1 MKYLHFVKGA
11 EGVFNDFS
19 SIISFYHLHHHF
31 ARRRRR
37 RRRLLTLHSVLFSY
51 ANANGIYGGGEDR
64 AICEMVTDSRP
75 VGSGRG
81 CDCERRER
89 ERERENGKKGGRR
102 KVGKR
107 VLCSAEAASRGVRE
121 RERESTARPGKSR
134 TFRFLGGWTR
144 RARVDI
150 VLDR

>member
-11 EGVFNDFS
+11 ERVFNDFS

-89 ERERENGKKGGRR
+89 ESERM
-102 KVGKR
+102 GKR
-107 VLCSAEAASRGVRE
+107 GVEGRLESVCCVVQRPRRE
-121 RERESTARPGKSR
+121 E
-134 TFRFLGGWTR
+134 
-144 RARVDI
+144 
-150 VLDR
+150 

>member
-19 SIISFYHLHHHF
+19 SIISFYHFHHHF
-31 ARRRRR
+31 A

-89 ERERENGKKGGRR
+89 ERAREWEKGGS
-102 KVGKR
+102 K
-107 VLCSAEAASRGVRE
+107 E
-121 RERESTARPGKSR
+121 
-134 TFRFLGGWTR
+134 GWK
-144 RARVDI
+144 ACV
-150 VLDR
+150 V